1 MCLSPNHWNGQYGN
15 LHYFFMLEG
24 CKNPNKIRTFHSENL
39 NQDLHPERK
48 VLDYLANTLL
58 VEGGD
63 DQLSGVGFNS
73 TMKEEVIVKLHGTH
87 KRVIKIKF

>member
-1 MCLSPNHWNGQYGN
+1 
-15 LHYFFMLEG
+15 
-24 CKNPNKIRTFHSENL
+24 
-39 NQDLHPERK
+39 
-48 VLDYLANTLL
+48 

-73 TMKEEVIVKLHGTH
+73 TMKEEVILKLHGSH